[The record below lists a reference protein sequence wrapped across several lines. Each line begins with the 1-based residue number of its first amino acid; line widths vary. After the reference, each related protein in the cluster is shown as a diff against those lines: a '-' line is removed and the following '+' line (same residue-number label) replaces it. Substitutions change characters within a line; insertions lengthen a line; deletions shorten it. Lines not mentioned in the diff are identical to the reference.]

1 MKRERA
7 ARSPDDVASRGVAL
21 ASLHAAVALFGFAG
35 LFGKW
40 IDLPPPAIVLGRA
53 GIAALALGVLL
64 AVRRESLGRFEWRIA
79 ISGAL
84 LAAHWFTFF
93 QAIQSAGVAV
103 GLLGFASFPV
113 FVVLLEAM
121 FLGRQAST
129 RELLAT
135 ALVCTGLLLVVPS
148 FDFGDRAVQGLA
160 WGVFS
165 GASFAL
171 LAVCNRAFAAGSK
184 ALRIALWQN
193 AIAALCLVP
202 AVALAP
208 SMPSAHDLM
217 MIIVLGVVCTA
228 LAHTLFIKSL
238 RAVSAHTASV
248 VACLEPVYGIAL
260 AVVLLHE
267 VPNLRTAAGGVMI
280 VGAAMWETLAARPQE
295 AAG

>member
-1 MKRERA
+1 MRAGRLGRGIENAATMTHEAQTMKRDA
-7 ARSPDDVASRGVAL
+7 PAPGPDGVPSHGVAL

-53 GIAALALGVLL
+53 GVAALALAMLL
-64 AVRRESLGRFEWRIA
+64 VVRRENLGRFEWRIA

-113 FVVLLEAM
+113 FVVLLEAA
-121 FLGRQAST
+121 FLGRHASM

-135 ALVCTGLLLVVPS
+135 AIVCAGLLLVVPS

-165 GASFAL
+165 GA
-171 LAVCNRAFAAGSK
+171 
-184 ALRIALWQN
+184 
-193 AIAALCLVP
+193 
-202 AVALAP
+202 
-208 SMPSAHDLM
+208 
-217 MIIVLGVVCTA
+217 
-228 LAHTLFIKSL
+228 
-238 RAVSAHTASV
+238 
-248 VACLEPVYGIAL
+248 
-260 AVVLLHE
+260 
-267 VPNLRTAAGGVMI
+267 
-280 VGAAMWETLAARPQE
+280 
-295 AAG
+295 

>member
-1 MKRERA
+1 MKREGP
-7 ARSPDDVASRGVAL
+7 ARSADDVASRGVAL
-21 ASLHAAVALFGFAG
+21 TSLHAAVALFGFAG

-40 IDLPPPAIVLGRA
+40 IDLPAPTIVLGRA
-53 GIAALALGVLL
+53 GVAALALAMLI
-64 AVRRESLGRFEWRIA
+64 AVRRESLGGFEWRIA

-84 LAAHWFTFF
+84 LGAHWFAFF

-113 FVVLLEAM
+113 FVVLLEAA
-121 FLGRQAST
+121 FLDRQASM

-135 ALVCTGLLLVVPS
+135 AIVCTGLLLVVPS

-171 LAVCNRAFAAGSK
+171 LAVCNRAFAAGSS
-184 ALRIALWQN
+184 AHRIALWQN

-202 AVALAP
+202 AVVIAP
-208 SMPSAHDLM
+208 SLPSAHDLV

-228 LAHTLFIKSL
+228 LAHTLFISSL

-260 AVVLLHE
+260 AIVLLHE
-267 VPNLRTAAGGVMI
+267 VPDLRTVAGGVLI
-280 VGAAMWETLAARPQE
+280 VGASMWETLAARPRE
-295 AAG
+295 AAA